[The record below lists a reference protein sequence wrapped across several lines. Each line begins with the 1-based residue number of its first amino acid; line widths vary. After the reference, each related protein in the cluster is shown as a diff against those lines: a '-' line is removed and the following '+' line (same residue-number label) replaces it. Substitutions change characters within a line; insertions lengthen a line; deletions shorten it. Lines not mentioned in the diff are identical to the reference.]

1 VLAFAGIARPEK
13 FFATLESIGARVAVR
28 QGFPDHHRFARR
40 ELEALVYEAEQR
52 GLTLVTTEKDAVR
65 IPAAERATIMAL
77 PVTLAFEEPKG
88 LEKLIMAALLAHR
101 AKARG

>member
-1 VLAFAGIARPEK
+1 M
-13 FFATLESIGARVAVR
+13 
-28 QGFPDHHRFARR
+28 
-40 ELEALVYEAEQR
+40 
-52 GLTLVTTEKDAVR
+52 TLVTTEKDAVR